1 MEQDRGK
8 NETPSD
14 EELAPARSTRDTA
27 IAAWR
32 IAAPAVRLGALL
44 LVPVLILGIAA
55 AQLGRDLGP
64 AVPDLVQA
72 AGLADKKELIV
83 GVLGDVP
90 GVSLRDPDTGR
101 FTGFDIDVSY
111 LIAADL
117 GFLRDEV
124 RFAVVESE
132 DRTRMMAHDKEGRF
146 TSVDL
151 VVAGFGITAERE
163 SLPGVSF
170 SQPYLATEQT
180 VVTLVGHTDVGT
192 LGDLTNRRVCVVG
205 ATESERLADRSGAVV
220 RAAANS
226 LECIAGV
233 LKGHFEAVIGDAAIL
248 AGFVARHRNRL
259 MAHDIGLEST
269 TQWGI
274 NTGANAALREL
285 VDHFLARSAH
295 DGRDDRWETA
305 FERHFVAEQK
315 YLPTQPVAMDR
326 QPSVMNVDVR
336 D

>member
-1 MEQDRGK
+1 M
-8 NETPSD
+8 
-14 EELAPARSTRDTA
+14 
-27 IAAWR
+27 WR
-32 IAAPAVRLGALL
+32 IAAPAVRLAALL

-64 AVPDLVQA
+64 SVPDLVRA
-72 AGLADKKELIV
+72 AGLAGREELVV

-101 FTGFDIDVSY
+101 FTGFDVDISY

-124 RFAVVESE
+124 RFAVVENE
-132 DRTRMMAHDKEGRF
+132 DRSRMLTHDPMLTHDEKGGF
-146 TSVDL
+146 ISVDL

-163 SLPGVSF
+163 SLPGVGF

-180 VVTLVGHTDVGT
+180 VVTRIGHTGVVT
-192 LGDLTNRRVCVVG
+192 LGDLRTRRVCAVG
-205 ATESERLADRSGAVV
+205 ATESERLANQSGAVV
-220 RAAANS
+220 LAAADPG
-226 LECIAGV
+226 ECISWV
-233 LKGHFEAVIGDAAIL
+233 LDGRVEAVVGDAAIL
-248 AGFVARHRNRL
+248 AGFVARHRKQL

-274 NTGANAALREL
+274 NTGDNAALREL
-285 VDHFLARSAH
+285 VDHFLARSAD

-305 FERHFVAEQK
+305 FERHFMTEQK
-315 YLPTQPVAMDR
+315 YLPTQPIAMDR
-326 QPSVMNVDVR
+326 QPSLTNVEVR